1 MKRNKI
7 IFIESPSDFKKLN
20 LSSTPDHGLVA
31 FSNKLTPQL
40 IIAAYEHGIFPWFNE
55 DEPILWWSPNPR
67 QILNINNLHTS
78 RSLKKIIKKNIFKF
92 NINNQ
97 FNQVIDLCI
106 DLCRIVKRKNQNGTW
121 IDNRIIRA
129 YSDLHQT
136 GYAHSFELYDDNELI
151 AGVYGLIIKNIFF
164 GESMFHLKT
173 NASKICFFYMCQFL
187 KKQGIQIIDTQV
199 ESEHIKKW
207 GGTLVTREEFLA
219 IINS

>member
-1 MKRNKI
+1 
-7 IFIESPSDFKKLN
+7 
-20 LSSTPDHGLVA
+20 
-31 FSNKLTPQL
+31 
-40 IIAAYEHGIFPWFNE
+40 
-55 DEPILWWSPNPR
+55 
-67 QILNINNLHTS
+67 LNINNLHTS

-97 FNQVIDLCI
+97 FNQVI

>member
-40 IIAAYEHGIFPWFNE
+40 IIAAYKHGIFPWFNA

-78 RSLKKIIKKNIFKF
+78 RSLKKIINKNNYKF
-92 NINNQ
+92 SINNQ
-97 FNQVIDLCI
+97 FKQVIELCKM
-106 DLCRIVKRKNQNGTW
+106 VKRKNQKGTW
-121 IDNRIIRA
+121 IDNRVISA
-129 YSDLHQT
+129 YYDLHQM
-136 GYAHSFELYDDNELI
+136 GVAHSFELYDDNELI

-164 GESMFHLKT
+164 GESMFHLKSNT
-173 NASKICFFYMCQFL
+173 SKICFFHMCQFL
-187 KKQGIQIIDTQV
+187 IKQGIQIIDAQV